1 MQMKTFTVP
10 HYKKGVFYFTMSS
23 YCGNKNTYVGLIYNE
38 GKYPEAYCRLTV
50 NLAVPLPKDMAFIDV
65 NNGDEKIIAFLE
77 AQGFIE
83 NTHKSFR
90 SGYVEYPLYRLNL
103 NKIEEYSDIGHA
115 EEIIQGRISI

>member
-10 HYKKGVFYFTMSS
+10 HYKKGVFYFTMSA

-38 GKYPEAYCRLTV
+38 GKYSEAYCRLTV

-90 SGYVEYPLYRLNL
+90 SRYVEYPLYRLDL